1 MKFFTLDWWRGDCE
15 DAAEVYS
22 RYNTHFASIASK
34 LPEALVDFQSRFTLH
49 DSEVKR
55 IAFDFGRSS
64 VELEFDGWDQ
74 ALSYPVRY
82 SLTFS
87 GVTVFEQV
95 FPKGKDFDSE
105 LGDLGYWEFA
115 LVPEGVEMQML
126 FVSSAEFRI
135 IFSGFAFQHVGTKA

>member
-1 MKFFTLDWWRGDCE
+1 MRFFTLEWWRGDCD
-15 DAAEVYS
+15 DAAEVFA
-22 RYNTHFASIASK
+22 RYNAHFSSIVPK

-55 IAFDFGRSS
+55 ITCDFLKKE
-64 VELEFDGWDQ
+64 VDLEFDGWDQ
-74 ALSYPVRY
+74 SLSYPVRY
-82 SLTFS
+82 FLKFS
-87 GVTVFEQV
+87 GVTAFGQD

-135 IFSGFAFQHVGTKA
+135 VFSGFAFQHVGTKA